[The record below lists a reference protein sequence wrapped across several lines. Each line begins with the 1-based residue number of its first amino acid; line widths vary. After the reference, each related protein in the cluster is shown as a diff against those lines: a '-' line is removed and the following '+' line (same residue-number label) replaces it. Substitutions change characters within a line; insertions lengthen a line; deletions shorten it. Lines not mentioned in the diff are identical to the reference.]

1 MEPFLSKMVDQFK
14 NEIIKNLNILYSKN
28 GKKESGGV
36 REELAPHHVWWNGQK
51 CMWEGSL
58 SLLHFFPFSSHKL
71 INFTQWNVKKI
82 KNHKQKLELD

>member
-36 REELAPHHVWWNGQK
+36 REELAPHHV
-51 CMWEGSL
+51 
-58 SLLHFFPFSSHKL
+58 
-71 INFTQWNVKKI
+71 
-82 KNHKQKLELD
+82 